1 MENIYIAG
9 TGYWKADEIVTNDEI
24 VASFNNYV
32 ERFNADNIDQI
43 NSGTIEA
50 LGPSSTE
57 FIEKASGIKTRYLI
71 DKKNCLDID
80 VMRPVLRQENSE
92 NLSIL
97 AEMSIHAAQEA
108 ITQAEI
114 NVRDIDAVIL
124 GTSHSARNYPSVAM
138 EVMENLGIEGYGYDM
153 LVGCSSTTFAIS
165 NAYSDIASG
174 LAETVLVINPEL
186 TSPHNLSLIHI

>member
-57 FIEKASGIKTRYLI
+57 FIEK
-71 DKKNCLDID
+71 
-80 VMRPVLRQENSE
+80 
-92 NLSIL
+92 IL
-97 AEMSIHAAQEA
+97 
-108 ITQAEI
+108 
-114 NVRDIDAVIL
+114 
-124 GTSHSARNYPSVAM
+124 
-138 EVMENLGIEGYGYDM
+138 
-153 LVGCSSTTFAIS
+153 
-165 NAYSDIASG
+165 
-174 LAETVLVINPEL
+174 NP
-186 TSPHNLSLIHI
+186 

>member
-1 MENIYIAG
+1 
-9 TGYWKADEIVTNDEI
+9 
-24 VASFNNYV
+24 
-32 ERFNADNIDQI
+32 
-43 NSGTIEA
+43 
-50 LGPSSTE
+50 
-57 FIEKASGIKTRYLI
+57 
-71 DKKNCLDID
+71 
-80 VMRPVLRQENSE
+80 MRPVLRQENSE

-153 LVGCSSTTFAIS
+153 LVGCSSTTFAIN
-165 NAYSDIASG
+165 NAFSDIASW
-174 LAETVLVINPEL
+174 LANTILVVNPEIS
-186 TSPHNLSLIHI
+186 TPACNFAERD